1 MSLRV
6 AVLGAGIQGTCAALA
21 LAGRGLHVD
30 LIDQAAQPI
39 TQASRWNEGKI
50 HLGFVYAKDKSGQ
63 TTDTMVRGALTF
75 DTALQRLTG
84 RWRPADLLSTPF
96 HYVVHRA
103 SQLSV
108 DAISAHFATI
118 TERYR
123 ALRALMGEKYFGADS
138 DFVWERLPDREMA
151 AHYDPRSTLAAFR
164 TIELSVNPAGVAD
177 MLRQAV
183 SDQARV
189 QFLGAHRIERV
200 DTGPTGQMRISIAGQ
215 GSLGP
220 YDHVVN
226 ALWQDRMRIDASI
239 GLRPHRRWLHRYKL
253 AVHIAGASGPRL
265 PSATIV
271 LGEYGD
277 IVDFGGGCYYLSW
290 YPACKLGEW
299 QDLQPPPVELSDEI
313 RSRVLDRTL
322 GALAKIVPAS
332 AALDLSRAK
341 VEIEGGYIFA
351 WAKTDISD
359 PMSELHSRSDIGI
372 RSQGRFHSIDTGKY
386 CMAPYFAE
394 MLADRICGAANQR

>member
-6 AVLGAGIQGTCAALA
+6 AVLGAGLQGTCAALA
-21 LAGRGLHVD
+21 LAARGLRVD

-63 TTDTMVRGALTF
+63 TADMMLRGALTF
-75 DTALQRLTG
+75 DAALQRLTG
-84 RWRPADLLSTPF
+84 RWRPADLVSTPF
-96 HYVVHRA
+96 QYVVHRT

-108 DAISAHFATI
+108 DAVSAHFTAVA
-118 TERYR
+118 ERYR
-123 ALRALMGEKYFGADS
+123 TLSAVMREKYFGVDS

-151 AHYDPRSTLAAFR
+151 AQYDPRSTLAAFR
-164 TIELSVNPAGVAD
+164 TIELSVDPARVAD

-189 QFLGAHRIERV
+189 QFLGGHRVERV
-200 DTGPTGQMRISIAGQ
+200 DTGPTGQMRIAVTGH

-226 ALWQDRMRIDASI
+226 ALWQDRMRIDANL

-253 AVHIAGASGPRL
+253 AVHVSGAEGPRL
-265 PSATIV
+265 PSTTLI

-277 IVDFGGGCYYLSW
+277 VVDFGGGRYYLSW

-299 QDLQPPPVELSDEI
+299 QDLQPPPVEPSDATRRE
-313 RSRVLDRTL
+313 VLDRTL
-322 GALAKIVPAS
+322 GALARVLPAIS
-332 AALDLSRAK
+332 ATDLSRAK
-341 VEIEGGYIFA
+341 VDIEGGYIFA
-351 WAKTDISD
+351 WGKTDISD

-372 RSQGRFHSIDTGKY
+372 RSQGRYHSIDTGKY

-394 MLADRICGAANQR
+394 MLADRICGRTNA

>member
-21 LAGRGLHVD
+21 LAARGARVD
-30 LIDQAAQPI
+30 LVDQAAAPI

-63 TTDTMVRGALTF
+63 TADTMLRGALSF
-75 DTALQRLTG
+75 DAALQRLTG

-96 HYVVHRA
+96 HYAVHRA

-108 DAISAHFATI
+108 DTISAHFAAI
-118 TERYR
+118 AERYR
-123 ALRALMGEKYFGADS
+123 TLRALTREKYFGLDS
-138 DFVWERLPDREMA
+138 DFVWERLPDRETA

-164 TIELSVNPAGVAD
+164 TIELSVDPARVAEI
-177 MLRQAV
+177 LRQAV

-189 QFLGAHRIERV
+189 AFLGGHRVERV
-200 DTGPTGQMRISIAGQ
+200 DPGPTGQMRVAIAGQ

-226 ALWQDRMRIDASI
+226 ALWQDRMRIDANV

-253 AVHIAGASGPRL
+253 AVHITGAEGPRL
-265 PSATIV
+265 PSTTIV

-277 IVDFGGGCYYLSW
+277 VVDFGDGRYYLSW

-299 QDLQPPPVELSDEI
+299 QDLQPPPLELSEAT
-313 RSRVLDRTL
+313 RREVLDRTL
-322 GALAKIVPAS
+322 GALARIVPAS
-332 AALDLSRAK
+332 GALNLSQAK

-351 WAKTDISD
+351 WGKTDISD
-359 PMSELHSRSDIGI
+359 PMSDLHSRSDIGI
-372 RSQGRFHSIDTGKY
+372 RSQGRYHSIDTGKY
-386 CMAPYFAE
+386 SMAPYFAE
-394 MLADRICGAANQR
+394 MLADRLCGERVG